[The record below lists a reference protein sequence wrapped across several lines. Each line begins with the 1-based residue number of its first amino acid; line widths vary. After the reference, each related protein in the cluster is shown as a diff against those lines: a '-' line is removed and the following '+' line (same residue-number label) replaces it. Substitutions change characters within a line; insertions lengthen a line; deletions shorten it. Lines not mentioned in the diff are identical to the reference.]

1 VKVLLALTLSLTA
14 LTSPPPV
21 DLAGTVNFGGCSGAV
36 VRLPGATD
44 SDPALLLTNGH
55 CDPGPGPIPD
65 EVVTDQPANLPAV
78 VLDAAGNPVRT
89 LRTVKALY
97 VTMSGTDIALYQLKN
112 TYAELGNVRAWP
124 LATGRPRQ
132 GIDIRVVSGGLKQVF
147 SCRIDGFAYRV
158 LEKAYVTKD
167 VVRYTPE
174 CQTGPGSS
182 GSPVVDPSTG
192 ELIAINNTSNRDGG
206 QCTENNPCEMD
217 RYGNISVHRGIAYA
231 TQTYWITTCLTPG
244 NRLDL
249 TKPGCLLPD

>member
-1 VKVLLALTLSLTA
+1 MKSLLALTLLLA
-14 LTSPPPV
+14 APTSAPVV

-36 VRLPGATD
+36 VRMPSSTD
-44 SDPALLLTNGH
+44 DDPALLLTNGH

-65 EVVTDQPANLPAV
+65 EVVTDQPSNLPVV
-78 VLDAAGNPVRT
+78 VLDAAGNPVTTVRT
-89 LRTVKALY
+89 TKALY

-112 TYAELGNVRAWP
+112 TYAQLKNVHAWT
-124 LATGRPRQ
+124 LATERPKQ
-132 GIDIRVVSGGLKQVF
+132 GADIRVVSGGLKQVF

-158 LEKAYVTKD
+158 LEMTYVTKD

-192 ELIAINNTSNRDGG
+192 KIIAINNTSNRDGG

-217 RYGNISVHRGIAYA
+217 RYGNISVHKGIAYA
-231 TQTYWITTCLTPG
+231 TQTYWITTCMAPG
-244 NRLDL
+244 NRIDL
-249 TKPGCLLPD
+249 KKPGCLLPD